1 MPIMTE
7 ALSALGTTATVINGP
22 PAVALEPA
30 ADVQPTA
37 SKVTARNPSKT
48 RRAVPPALACVR
60 HMGFPPRKG
69 QQRNTV
75 S

>member
-1 MPIMTE
+1 
-7 ALSALGTTATVINGP
+7 VINGP

-30 ADVQPTA
+30 VGVQPTV

-48 RRAVPPALACVR
+48 RRAVPLVPACVR

-69 QQRNTV
+69 RQRNTV